1 MKVYDK
7 LIAQGG
13 SKPTPNI
20 DNVSFQIA
28 RSGAYH
34 FYYFTQNHPDLSLY
48 QVCKTEEYLI
58 SKTVSIKYVNYSLD
72 L

>member
-7 LIAQGG
+7 LKAQGG

-20 DNVSFQIA
+20 DNVFFQIA
-28 RSGAYH
+28 RSSPYP
-34 FYYFTQNHPDLSLY
+34 FYYFTLNHQDLSLY
-48 QVCKTEEYLI
+48 QVCKTDEYLI
-58 SKTVSIKYVNYSLD
+58 SKTVSIKYVNYALD

>member
-7 LIAQGG
+7 LKAQGG
-13 SKPTPNI
+13 SKPAPNI

-28 RSGAYH
+28 RSSSYP
-34 FYYFTQNHPDLSLY
+34 FYYFTLNPPDLSLY
-48 QVCKTEEYLI
+48 QICKTDEYLI
-58 SKTVSIKYVNYSLD
+58 SKTVSIKYVNYALD

>member
-7 LIAQGG
+7 LKAQGG

-28 RSGAYH
+28 RSGPH
-34 FYYFTQNHPDLSLY
+34 PFYYFTLNHPDLSLY
-48 QVCKTEEYLI
+48 QVLRRMNI
-58 SKTVSIKYVNYSLD
+58 
-72 L
+72 